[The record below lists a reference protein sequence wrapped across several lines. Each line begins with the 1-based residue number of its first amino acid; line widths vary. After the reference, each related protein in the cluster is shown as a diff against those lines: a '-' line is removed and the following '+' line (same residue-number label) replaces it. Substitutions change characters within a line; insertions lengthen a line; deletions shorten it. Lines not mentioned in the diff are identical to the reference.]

1 MGIVGSI
8 SKTLGVGELAS
19 FSVGMAVVCVAPIGA
34 YALTTKVAAWWVRG
48 GVVGFRELFV
58 NYAWSVLPVALFYH
72 LAHNS
77 MHLFMEGQD
86 VVPALSD
93 PLGRGWDLFG
103 TADMHLQ
110 PLLGQASTWGVQVSL
125 VLVGH
130 LFGLVIAHR
139 ISRRLFDD
147 PKQATRSLVPM
158 LGMMVLLSIGGL
170 WLMHLDMN
178 MRMGRM

>member
-1 MGIVGSI
+1 MLAYVLSTWMASI
-8 SKTLGVGELAS
+8 
-19 FSVGMAVVCVAPIGA
+19 
-34 YALTTKVAAWWVRG
+34 WVRG
-48 GVVGFRELFV
+48 SDVGFRSLFID
-58 NYAWSVLPVALFYH
+58 YAWSVLPVALFYH

-93 PLGRGWDLFG
+93 PLGRGWNLFG
-103 TADMHLQ
+103 TAGMHMD
-110 PLLGQASTWGVQVSL
+110 PILGQNATWAVQVAL

-130 LFGLVIAHR
+130 LFGVVVAHR
-139 ISRRLFDD
+139 ISRRIFADK
-147 PKQATRSLVPM
+147 KQATRSLLPM